1 MEISFIELS
10 KVTDLAWPFRLI
22 INNGREMLNHLD
34 KEPNLIISEI
44 DILIVKRLQNME
56 GAKEKANLDISL
68 DSRVSANDLNDFFT

>member
-1 MEISFIELS
+1 
-10 KVTDLAWPFRLI
+10 
-22 INNGREMLNHLD
+22 MLNHLD